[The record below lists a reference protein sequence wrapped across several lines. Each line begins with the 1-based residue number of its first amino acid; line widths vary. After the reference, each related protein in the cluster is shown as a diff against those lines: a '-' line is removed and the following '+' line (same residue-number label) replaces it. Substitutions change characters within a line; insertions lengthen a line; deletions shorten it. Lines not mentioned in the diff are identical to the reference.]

1 MNNSSDSFNAVLIW
15 MEKCYYMGIGR
26 YFDNNMLGI
35 LSAYFLKVF
44 DKLNGV
50 NEHFTVYKKEDLPE
64 NLHYSNNNRIPDIV
78 IVVEKGWILKKVTN
92 PWCMNEL

>member
-1 MNNSSDSFNAVLIW
+1 
-15 MEKCYYMGIGR
+15 
-26 YFDNNMLGI
+26 MLGI

-50 NEHFTVYKKEDLPE
+50 NEHFTVYKKENLPE

-92 PWCMNEL
+92 PWCINELESVYLNSDFKV

>member
-1 MNNSSDSFNAVLIW
+1 MDNSSYSFKPVLIW
-15 MEKCYYMGIGR
+15 MEKCYYTGIRR
-26 YFDNNMLGI
+26 YLDNNMLEI

-64 NLHYSNNNRIPDIV
+64 NLHYSDNNRIPDIV

-92 PWCMNEL
+92 PWCINEL